1 MDQRYGDSDTMTQ
14 PQNQAQNQA
23 EPDTSTQRYEE
34 ARAAARRAMTTV
46 SLIPDKALPQTM
58 AEEPPISYRGFKFGA
73 AFYGWLITNSMAVLL
88 VCVAAG
94 ATAGVTYLLD
104 YTRAD
109 AEQQPGTVAIA
120 VAALLGLL
128 VCCAFYSGGYVAG
141 RLARFDGVR
150 QGFGVWMIAL
160 LLAVL
165 AGGAG
170 ALLNNQYDL
179 VAEVDRPD
187 VPLADNVL
195 ANGAIISAAAIIVLT
210 LVAALLGG
218 KAGQRY
224 HNKIDDLLS

>member
-1 MDQRYGDSDTMTQ
+1 VDQRYGDTDTMTQ
-14 PQNQAQNQA
+14 PQNQSQ
-23 EPDTSTQRYEE
+23 PDTSTQRYEE

-46 SLIPDKALPQTM
+46 SLIPDKPLPQTI
-58 AEEPPISYRGFKFGA
+58 ADEPPISYRGFKFGA

-88 VCVAAG
+88 VFVAAG
-94 ATAGVTYLLD
+94 ATVGVTYLLD

-120 VAALLGLL
+120 AAAVLGLL

-160 LLAVL
+160 LLAVI

-195 ANGAIISAAAIIVLT
+195 ANGAIISAAAVIVLT

-224 HNKIDDLLS
+224 HNKIDELLS